1 MNQITLLGRLT
12 KDPDMRYTD
21 KGIAVTRFT
30 IAVSR
35 EGTDKTDFINCIT
48 FRKVAENLAQYCKKG
63 RQLLV
68 SGRLEINS
76 RTNET
81 NNQTDYF
88 TQVVANRIEFLSQP
102 KSQQQQ
108 QQPEQYQQQGNFQQ
122 QRFQPGPN
130 GWQTPND
137 TDLAF

>member
-48 FRKVAENLAQYCKKG
+48 FRKVAENLAQAGKQG

-68 SGRLEINS
+68 SGRLEFTS
-76 RTNET
+76 RTHET
-81 NNQTDYF
+81 NNQTEYF
-88 TQVVANRIEFLSQP
+88 TQVVANRLEFLSQP

-108 QQPEQYQQQGNFQQ
+108 PQPEQYQRQGNFQQ
-122 QRFQPGPN
+122 QR
-130 GWQTPND
+130 
-137 TDLAF
+137 